1 MTVSLALPAQR
12 SKSDFVPNNTC
23 SLPGKAAIVQKS
35 LLLRC
40 GGAAE
45 HGVAVREAAEPANDV
60 GMQFGPFDRI
70 GVAGCAVEGDAA
82 LLVGEIFRMLER
94 QIEERPL
101 GDRDDLVEAARGRAR
116 RDRAR
121 QRIGREGTGGPAE
134 DLA

>member
-1 MTVSLALPAQR
+1 MTMSLALPAQR
-12 SKSDFVPNNTC
+12 SKSDFVPNDAC
-23 SLPGKAAIVQKS
+23 ALPGKAAIVQKS
-35 LLLRC
+35 PLFRG

-101 GDRDDLVEAARGRAR
+101 GDRDDLVETARERARRGRAR
-116 RDRAR
+116 PRRR
-121 QRIGREGTGGPAE
+121 PR
-134 DLA
+134 